1 MQNANLSI
9 PIIIM
14 GPYTHAHPLPFIIA
28 MLDIDLQSSASVRPH
43 KNQSA
48 LTWTSAKEM
57 VHHFAAP
64 KNILYFVG
72 GVWEDTCYKIWG
84 KT

>member
-28 MLDIDLQSSASVRPH
+28 VLDIDLQSSASVH
-43 KNQSA
+43 TEINQ
-48 LTWTSAKEM
+48 
-57 VHHFAAP
+57 P
-64 KNILYFVG
+64 
-72 GVWEDTCYKIWG
+72 
-84 KT
+84 